1 METRFIPQEFINPD
15 SRLNQLCWGRLTEV
29 QKHDEAADWL
39 ATHKDLIRWL
49 VNQYR
54 TNTVITKDD
63 LFQEAMLA
71 AWKDFDN
78 YDNNRVDVLMETYL
92 FVVMDNA
99 IKEVFRRVFAQK
111 RQAQT
116 QAIYFVDL
124 AQQEDCEELDTIEN
138 VSGYARSVE
147 DEAESNEGIKFW
159 QERINNLPESLKTV
173 MKLHIAGMTQVQIA
187 KKLGISQS
195 NVSVQL
201 NKARVM
207 LAKYKAEG
215 NSEYSLEAQAC

>member
-15 SRLNQLCWGRLTEV
+15 SRLNQLSWGRLTEV

-54 TNTVITKDD
+54 TNTVITNDD

-71 AWKDFDN
+71 AWKAFDN

-124 AQQEDCEELDTIEN
+124 AQQEDCEELDAIEN

>member
-15 SRLNQLCWGRLTEV
+15 SRLNQLSWGRLTEV

-71 AWKDFDN
+71 AWKAFDN

-124 AQQEDCEELDTIEN
+124 AQQEDCEELDAIEN
-138 VSGYARSVE
+138 VSGYAGSAE

>member
-15 SRLNQLCWGRLTEV
+15 SRLNQLSWGRLTEV

-71 AWKDFDN
+71 AWKAFDN

>member
-15 SRLNQLCWGRLTEV
+15 SRLNQLSWGRLTEV

-71 AWKDFDN
+71 AWKAFDN
-78 YDNNRVDVLMETYL
+78 YDNNRVDVLMENYL
-92 FVVMDNA
+92 FVVMDNE

-124 AQQEDCEELDTIEN
+124 AQQEDCEELDAIEN

>member
-1 METRFIPQEFINPD
+1 METRFISQEFIYPD
-15 SRLNQLCWGRLTEV
+15 SRLNQLSWGRLTEV
-29 QKHDEAADWL
+29 QKHDEATDWL
-39 ATHKDLIRWL
+39 ATHKDLILWL

-54 TNTVITKDD
+54 TNVVITKAD

-71 AWKDFDN
+71 AWEAFDN
-78 YDNNRVDVLMETYL
+78 YDSNRVDVLLETYL

-111 RQAQT
+111 RQAQE
-116 QAIYFVDL
+116 QSVYFVDL
-124 AQQEDCEELDTIEN
+124 ANQEGCDELDAIEN
-138 VSGYARSVE
+138 AGGYAGSAE

-195 NVSVQL
+195 TVSVQL
-201 NKARVM
+201 KKARGI
-207 LAKYKAEG
+207 LAKYRTEDILD
-215 NSEYSLEAQAC
+215 YSLEEYAV

>member
-1 METRFIPQEFINPD
+1 METRFVPQEYINPD
-15 SRLNQLCWGRLTEV
+15 SRLNRLSWGRLTEI
-29 QKHDEAADWL
+29 QKHDEATEWINS
-39 ATHKDLIRWL
+39 HKGLIWYL

-54 TNTVITKDD
+54 TNSVMTKDD
-63 LFQEAMLA
+63 LFQEAVLA
-71 AWKDFDN
+71 AWEAFDN
-78 YDNNRVDVLMETYL
+78 YDSNRVDVLLETYL

-111 RQAQT
+111 RQAQE
-116 QAIYFVDL
+116 QSVYFVDL
-124 AQQEDCEELDTIEN
+124 ANQEGCDELDAIEN
-138 VSGYARSVE
+138 AGGYAGSAE

-195 NVSVQL
+195 TVSVQL
-201 NKARVM
+201 KKARGI
-207 LAKYKAEG
+207 LAKYRTEDILD
-215 NSEYSLEAQAC
+215 YSLEEYAV

>member
-15 SRLNQLCWGRLTEV
+15 SRLNQLSWGRLTEV

-39 ATHKDLIRWL
+39 ATHKDLSRWL

-71 AWKDFDN
+71 AWKAFDN

-124 AQQEDCEELDTIEN
+124 AQQEDCEELDAIEN

>member
-15 SRLNQLCWGRLTEV
+15 SRLNQLSWGRLTEV

-71 AWKDFDN
+71 AWKAFDN

-124 AQQEDCEELDTIEN
+124 AQQEDCEELDAIEN
-138 VSGYARSVE
+138 AGGYAGSAE

>member
-1 METRFIPQEFINPD
+1 
-15 SRLNQLCWGRLTEV
+15 
-29 QKHDEAADWL
+29 
-39 ATHKDLIRWL
+39 
-49 VNQYR
+49 
-54 TNTVITKDD
+54 
-63 LFQEAMLA
+63 MLA
-71 AWKDFDN
+71 AWKAFDN

-124 AQQEDCEELDTIEN
+124 AQQEDCEELDAIEN

>member
-15 SRLNQLCWGRLTEV
+15 SRLNQLSWGRLTEV

-71 AWKDFDN
+71 AWKAFDN

-124 AQQEDCEELDTIEN
+124 AQQEDCEELDAIEN

>member
-15 SRLNQLCWGRLTEV
+15 SRLNQLSWGRLTEV

-71 AWKDFDN
+71 AWKAFDN

-207 LAKYKAEG
+207 LAK
-215 NSEYSLEAQAC
+215 

>member
-15 SRLNQLCWGRLTEV
+15 SRLNQLSWGRLTEV

-71 AWKDFDN
+71 AWKAFDN

-124 AQQEDCEELDTIEN
+124 AQQEYCEELDAIEN